1 MSYVLD
7 ALRKSEQ
14 ERQRLASKSSSILH
28 PVMVE
33 ENRLLGLLPAM
44 LAGAVITAV
53 VVALLW
59 WVWLQP
65 PEAVEPGPAE
75 KTLAASQQPPAA
87 QKRENAPQPAA
98 AKATPVPPPAAIKR
112 AAVPTVKKGTPPAAA
127 GGQSATAASKTEA
140 DDDPLKGMPALVIS
154 GYMHDDQAGSMAI
167 INDKLV
173 HEGEE
178 IAPGLRLEKIVG
190 NSAILNYNGHEF
202 RR

>member
-1 MSYVLD
+1 
-7 ALRKSEQ
+7 
-14 ERQRLASKSSSILH
+14 
-28 PVMVE
+28 
-33 ENRLLGLLPAM
+33 
-44 LAGAVITAV
+44 V

-59 WVWLQP
+59 WVWLRP

-75 KTLAASQQPPAA
+75 KTLAAPQQPSAA
-87 QKRENAPQPAA
+87 QKRENAPQQVPKLAASKAVPVPSAA
-98 AKATPVPPPAAIKR
+98 AKRVMPVP
-112 AAVPTVKKGTPPAAA
+112 KKGAPPVAGAQPATAAA
-127 GGQSATAASKTEA
+127 GKTEV

-190 NSAILNYNGHEF
+190 NSSIFNYNGHEF